1 MLRAPEGLGAAG
13 RPNRADGH
21 PATVPAMARVSERLY
36 SALIEDEDEH
46 GCRDLPESAC
56 RHVPGNAGRLVGGF
70 TLQKIG
76 DRIADPKTV
85 LPWMLT
91 SLGAPVFASALLV
104 PIRESGSLLPQALLV
119 PVVRRYGRRSR
130 AWAAGALGQAVAVS
144 AIGLAGLRLTGAAL
158 GITVLI
164 ALAVF
169 ALSRSVSSISAKD
182 VTGKTIP
189 KGNRGSVTGIASS
202 IAGLGAIATGAALT
216 LFAGDARPTVL
227 ALLVGGAA
235 LLWLGGG
242 AIFLTVDEKPSP
254 GDASD
259 PAASLRESVSVLVD
273 DPPFRRFVVARAL
286 MLVTALS
293 PPFVVALSASISE
306 SSVSGVGP
314 FVVAT
319 GIAGLV
325 ASPVWGRLADRSSR
339 LVMMA
344 ASVTSAVVIGGFLIS
359 RLAGLGAT
367 TWLGPATYLLLAIA
381 HAGARM
387 GRKTYVVDM
396 ARGDE
401 RTRYVAVSNSVIGIV
416 LLVTGLAGAWV
427 AGFGPEWALACLA
440 LAGVIG
446 AGVSVSMDEVQGDH

>member
-1 MLRAPEGLGAAG
+1 
-13 RPNRADGH
+13 
-21 PATVPAMARVSERLY
+21 MARVPERLY
-36 SALIEDEDEH
+36 STLIEDEDEH

-56 RHVPGNAGRLVGGF
+56 RHVPGNASRLVGAF
-70 TLQKIG
+70 TLQKTG

-85 LPWMLT
+85 LPWLLT
-91 SLGAPVFASALLV
+91 SLGAPAFATALLV

-130 AWAAGALGQAVAVS
+130 AWAAGALGQAIAVA
-144 AIGLAGLRLTGAAL
+144 AIGLACLGLTGPAL

-164 ALAVF
+164 ALAAF

-202 IAGLGAIATGAALT
+202 IAGLAAIGTGGALT
-216 LFAGDARPTVL
+216 LLAGEARPSVL

-242 AIFLTVDEKPSP
+242 AIFLTVDEEPSS

-259 PAASLRESVSVLVD
+259 PAASLRESISLLVD
-273 DPPFRRFVVARAL
+273 DRPFRRFVIARSL

-306 SSVSGVGP
+306 SNVSGVGP

-339 LVMMA
+339 LVMAA
-344 ASVTSAVVIGGFLIS
+344 ASVTSAVVIVSYLIS
-359 RLAGLGAT
+359 RLAGLDST
-367 TWLGPATYLLLAIA
+367 IWLGPATYLLLAIT

-401 RTRYVAVSNSVIGIV
+401 RTRYVAVSNTVIGVV
-416 LLVTGLAGAWV
+416 LLATGLAGAWI

-440 LAGVIG
+440 LAGAVG
-446 AGVSVSMDEVQGDH
+446 AGVSLSMDEVQDHG